1 MKKIVSL
8 LLAIVMLL
16 GTTVALSSCNK
27 KGAEI
32 KVYLGDQLYDLDPAL
47 AFVNDDLTR
56 VLSLIYEPLFTLNQ
70 KGKVVNALAKS
81 YKIIEDEEKDLYQME
96 ITLRETYWN
105 DGKNKVT
112 ADDVFFAW
120 SRILD
125 PNFQT
130 QAAPLLYDIKNAVA
144 VKNDECSRSDLGI
157 EANRDVLTITFE
169 GKIDYDAFLR
179 NLTSVALVPVRE
191 NKADGTYQDFWAQK
205 SSFIATIGPFAIRTW
220 NMDTGVF
227 TLQKNQYFRSEEG
240 DGSYVYPA
248 LVTAKWT
255 DENFQNYSDGN
266 DRNIN
271 KFLKSKLESFI
282 ESAVFCMGVLPAS
295 KDYREYYADD
305 VKSYDSFSTYSY
317 IFNTEKEL
325 FADED
330 VRKALSMVIDR
341 EYLASQLVFA
351 KAADGLIAP
360 SVWESVKK
368 KVSFRSQ
375 SESLIA
381 TTAKLA
387 EAQELLADKDLPTT
401 EFVLVVRNSPD
412 DLLIATYAVEQ
423 WAKLGFEVSINAVTM
438 DKEVWASSDE
448 GGRVASFGD
457 DSKVTVYDDGIQAM
471 YMAGDFDVLG
481 VDYQMYS
488 TNAFT
493 ALCGFTTTMN
503 GNGVKNGFDAVTGQS
518 TRTPVLHCSG
528 FSDEAYDALMQR
540 AYEEKDLDKRAAILH
555 EAEAYLMEKLP
566 IMPIVYNENYYIID
580 GVSGVD
586 VDGYGNLVFT
596 EAKAPIVKEEAA
608 NKNEN
613 ED

>member
-8 LLAIVMLL
+8 LLVIVMLL

-205 SSFIATIGPFAIRTW
+205 SSFIATNGPFAIRTW
-220 NMDTGVF
+220 NKDTGEF

-240 DGSYVYPA
+240 DSSYVYPA

-481 VDYQMYS
+481 VDYQMCS

-493 ALCGFTTTMN
+493 ALCGFTSDFN
-503 GNGVKNGFDAVTGQS
+503 GNGVNYYFDA
-518 TRTPVLHCSG
+518 
-528 FSDEAYDALMQR
+528 
-540 AYEEKDLDKRAAILH
+540 KRGESARENILH
-555 EAEAYLMEKLP
+555 
-566 IMPIVYNENYYIID
+566 
-580 GVSGVD
+580 
-586 VDGYGNLVFT
+586 
-596 EAKAPIVKEEAA
+596 
-608 NKNEN
+608 
-613 ED
+613 

>member
-1 MKKIVSL
+1 MKKIISL
-8 LLAIVMLL
+8 LLVVVMLI
-16 GTTVALSSCNK
+16 GVTASLSSCNK

-47 AFVNDDLTR
+47 AIVNDELTR
-56 VLSLIYEPLFTLNQ
+56 VLSLIYEPLFTLDEN
-70 KGKVVNALAKS
+70 GKAVEALAKS
-81 YKIIEDEEKDLYQME
+81 YKIIEDEEKGLYQME

-105 DGKNKVT
+105 DGKNQVT

-125 PNFQT
+125 PNFKT

-169 GKIDYDAFLR
+169 GKIDYAAFLR

-191 NKADGTYQDFWAQK
+191 NKADGTYRDFWAQK
-205 SSFIATIGPFAIRTW
+205 SSFIATNGPFAIRTW
-220 NMDTGVF
+220 NKDTGEF
-227 TLQKNQYFRSEEG
+227 TLQKNQYYREAEG
-240 DGSYVYPA
+240 DSSYVYPA
-248 LVTAKWT
+248 MLVSKWT
-255 DENFQNYSDGN
+255 DEKFVNHQDGN
-266 DRNIN
+266 NGSIN
-271 KFLKSKLESFI
+271 KFLKAKLEAFV
-282 ESAVFCMGVLPAS
+282 EDAVFCTGVLAAG
-295 KDYREYYADD
+295 KEYREEYVDAVD
-305 VKSYDSFSTYSY
+305 VYDAFSTYSY

-351 KAADGLIAP
+351 KAADGLISPA
-360 SVWESVKK
+360 VWESTKK

-375 SESLIA
+375 SESLIL
-381 TTAKLA
+381 TTAKVA
-387 EAQELLADKDLPTT
+387 EAQALLADKDLPTT

-412 DLLIATYAVEQ
+412 DLYIANYAVKQ
-423 WAKLGFEVSINAVTM
+423 WEKLGFSVSINAVTL

-448 GGRVASFGD
+448 GGRVADFGG
-457 DSKVTVYDDGIQAM
+457 DSKVTVYDDGVQAM

-493 ALCGFTTTMN
+493 ALAGFSTTMN
-503 GNGVKNGFDAVTGQS
+503 GNGVVNGFDETTGQS
-518 TRTPVLHCSG
+518 TRTSVLHCSG
-528 FSDEAYDALMQR
+528 FSDETYDALIEK
-540 AYEEKDLDKRAAILH
+540 AYAEKDLDKRAAILH

-566 IMPIVYNENYYIID
+566 IMPIVYNQNYYLID
-580 GVSGVD
+580 GIGGID
-586 VDGYGNLVFT
+586 VDGYGNLIFT
-596 EAKAPIVKEEAA
+596 EAKGPVAKVEETD
-608 NKNEN
+608 KDEK
-613 ED
+613 